1 MYPYTAFDQEFIR
14 LRAAQ
19 FRDQLQRWQA
29 GQLSDAQF
37 LPLRLQNGWYVQRYA
52 PMLRVAVPYGEISS
66 AQLRVLARIAREFD
80 QPEPGLLAQA
90 QATQDA
96 LQASQP
102 GLTLAAPPLK
112 WGYAHFTTR
121 TNVQFNWIPLA
132 RAADVMD
139 LLASVQMHGIQTSG
153 NAIRNITCDA
163 LAGIAPDEVLDTRP
177 FAEIL
182 RQWSTLHPEFAF
194 LPRKF
199 KIAFSGAAE
208 DRAATGWYD
217 IGLRAVHSDV
227 GGVGFAVS
235 VGGGMGR
242 TPVIGTVV
250 REFLPWRELLN
261 YVEAVVRVYNQYGR
275 RDNKWK
281 ARIKML
287 VKAEGQRFIDA
298 VEAEYQAIVT
308 RDGAPHTISDAELA
322 RMQAGFAV
330 PPLAPANLPSST
342 DTAGTAYQ
350 RWRKQN
356 VHPHRRPQLA
366 AVTLS
371 FKRAGWAPGDADAD
385 TLVALADLAERFSAG
400 EARVTHAQNLLLPW
414 VHQSDLP
421 ALYEQARALGLAQ
434 PNIGLITDMIAC
446 PGGDFCSL
454 ANARAIPIAAA
465 LTELFAD
472 IDEVSDLG
480 PIDLHISGCINSC
493 GHHHSGHIGI
503 LGVDKDGKEW
513 YQVTLGGSDGSALS
527 GPATPGKVVGP
538 SFSAAE
544 VPGVVEAILDTYR
557 TLRLHAAEPF
567 IATLRRVGH
576 EPFKAAANG
585 ARLGEHRAASAAH
598 AAETSAA

>member
-29 GQLSDAQF
+29 GQLSDEQF
-37 LPLRLQNGWYVQRYA
+37 LPLRLQNGWYVQRHA

-66 AQLRVLARIAREFD
+66 TQLRMLARIAREFD
-80 QPEPGLLAQA
+80 QPDADLLAQA

-163 LAGIAPDEVLDTRP
+163 LAGIAPDEILDTRP

-217 IGLRAVHSDV
+217 IGLRAVRSDS

-308 RDGAPHTISDAELA
+308 HDGAPHTISDAELA
-322 RMQAGFAV
+322 RVQAGLPCRRSRLQICPAAPTRPAPTRPA
-330 PPLAPANLPSST
+330 PPTSVGS
-342 DTAGTAYQ
+342 
-350 RWRKQN
+350 
-356 VHPHRRPQLA
+356 RR
-366 AVTLS
+366 TC
-371 FKRAGWAPGDADAD
+371 
-385 TLVALADLAERFSAG
+385 
-400 EARVTHAQNLLLPW
+400 ARTGC
-414 VHQSDLP
+414 
-421 ALYEQARALGLAQ
+421 R
-434 PNIGLITDMIAC
+434 
-446 PGGDFCSL
+446 SL
-454 ANARAIPIAAA
+454 RP
-465 LTELFAD
+465 
-472 IDEVSDLG
+472 
-480 PIDLHISGCINSC
+480 
-493 GHHHSGHIGI
+493 
-503 LGVDKDGKEW
+503 
-513 YQVTLGGSDGSALS
+513 
-527 GPATPGKVVGP
+527 
-538 SFSAAE
+538 
-544 VPGVVEAILDTYR
+544 
-557 TLRLHAAEPF
+557 
-567 IATLRRVGH
+567 
-576 EPFKAAANG
+576 
-585 ARLGEHRAASAAH
+585 
-598 AAETSAA
+598 